1 MAFGKGFR
9 YAKGSAFLRN
19 MEWKVEFKSK
29 AFQLLAVSFTWI
41 GWLKISK
48 YLYYQSFSRDFEVH
62 SPSYDR

>member
-1 MAFGKGFR
+1 M
-9 YAKGSAFLRN
+9 
-19 MEWKVEFKSK
+19 EFKSK

-48 YLYYQSFSRDFEVH
+48 YLYYQSFSLDFEVH